1 MPHERGC
8 PLLRGLSPDTRV
20 RRRMRGAVATGTMAW
35 VKARDVVVLGST
47 GSIGTQALDIIRR
60 NPDRFRVVALAAG
73 GSDPD
78 ALARQAAQV
87 GVAAVAVANPAAAPQ
102 LQAAL
107 RHHFEVGRTDSGTAP
122 AHRPLSGGP
131 PLSPLSPLA

>member
-60 NPDRFRVVALAAG
+60 NPDRFRVAGLAAG
-73 GSDPD
+73 GGNPEL
-78 ALARQAAQV
+78 LAQQAAEF
-87 GVAAVAVANPAAAPQ
+87 AVPVIAVANPAAV
-102 LQAAL
+102 AAVRDAL
-107 RHHFEVGRTDSGTAP
+107 N
-122 AHRPLSGGP
+122 
-131 PLSPLSPLA
+131 

>member
-60 NPDRFRVVALAAG
+60 NPDRFRVAGLAAG
-73 GSDPD
+73 GGNPELLASQ
-78 ALARQAAQV
+78 ALEFGAEV
-87 GVAAVAVANPAAAPQ
+87 VAVASDARVEELRQALHAKAAA
-102 LQAAL
+102 
-107 RHHFEVGRTDSGTAP
+107 
-122 AHRPLSGGP
+122 
-131 PLSPLSPLA
+131 